1 MARYKLADLSTDPF
15 VLAMDQADDLKP
27 IPEKFAAGWLSLA
40 PTILQEWR
48 SAGRTPPQFVY
59 LTDKKVVYPM
69 GELRRLMRELMEEA
83 QTGSERRPDSQR
95 PEPPNK
101 APTSAEARMTKIT
114 GTSDP
119 KHLGL
124 DQTLMR
130 GGRRKGVKHATF
142 ASFLA
147 EGQAEDE
154 WVFAMIPDRS
164 PGKSVRP
171 VDLIE
176 TLRLELSD
184 EQIEGATCEQ
194 LSLAEYLERSVTYH
208 RDKPDRDR
216 SAEREAT
223 LRAMAGGTMGDG
235 QLAKPSTRS

>member
-40 PTILQEWR
+40 PTILQDWR

-59 LTDKKVVYPM
+59 LTEKKVVYPM
-69 GELRRLMRELMEEA
+69 GELRRFMRELLEQA
-83 QTGSERRPDSQR
+83 GTGPEKRADSQR
-95 PEPPNK
+95 PET
-101 APTSAEARMTKIT
+101 PTSAEARLSKIT
-114 GTSDP
+114 GTPDP
-119 KHLGL
+119 KRLGL

-130 GGRRKGVKHATF
+130 GGRRKGVKQATF

-154 WVFAMIPDRS
+154 WVFAMIPDQS
-164 PGKSVRP
+164 PGKTVRP

-223 LRAMAGGTMGDG
+223 LRAMAGGTMGDH
-235 QLAKPSTRS
+235 QLAKPTTRS

>member
-27 IPEKFAAGWLSLA
+27 IPEPFAAAWLSISQ
-40 PTILQEWR
+40 TILQEWR
-48 SAGRTPPQFVY
+48 SAGRTPPQFIYV
-59 LTDKKVVYPM
+59 TEKRIAYPM
-69 GELRRLMRELMEEA
+69 GELRRFVREKLEA
-83 QTGSERRPDSQR
+83 SKTGLEKPDTTT
-95 PEPPNK
+95 EPTS
-101 APTSAEARMTKIT
+101 ASAEARLTKIT

-154 WVFAMIPDRS
+154 WVFAMIPDQS
-164 PGKSVRP
+164 PGKTVRP

-184 EQIEGATCEQ
+184 EQIEGASCEQ
-194 LSLAEYLERSVTYH
+194 LTLAEYLERSVTYH

-223 LRAMAGGTMGDG
+223 LRAMAGGTMGDH
-235 QLAKPSTRS
+235 QLAKPTTRS

>member
-1 MARYKLADLSTDPF
+1 MARYKIADLSTDPF

-27 IPEKFAAGWLSLA
+27 IPEKFAAAWLSLA
-40 PTILQEWR
+40 PTILGDMR
-48 SAGRTPPQFVY
+48 RAGITPPQYIYRNKNVI
-59 LTDKKVVYPM
+59 YPM
-69 GELRRLMRELMEEA
+69 GELRRYMRELLEEA
-83 QTGSERRPDSQR
+83 VKGSEKRAESKRSETPT
-95 PEPPNK
+95 
-101 APTSAEARMTKIT
+101 PTSAEARLTKIT
-114 GTSDP
+114 GTPDP
-119 KHLGL
+119 KRLGL

-130 GGRRKGVKHATF
+130 GGRRKGVKQATF

-154 WVFAMIPDRS
+154 WVFAMIPDQS
-164 PGKSVRP
+164 PGKTVRP

-216 SAEREAT
+216 SAEREAA
-223 LRAMAGGTMGDG
+223 LQVMSNQEADSRPPRNRD
-235 QLAKPSTRS
+235 RS